1 MCLDIFSIPVMY
13 YVTLNNQNR
22 LLTKFRVE
30 ERPPR
35 YVTPGLNIES

>member
-1 MCLDIFSIPVMY
+1 MPYMCLDILSIPVIY

-30 ERPPR
+30 RPPR
-35 YVTPGLNIES
+35 YVTPGL